1 MKQVEIFGEKYDIE
15 DDSLRNLHHLVWK
28 ILFQINQN
36 QVEQEEI
43 CLKKHTDA
51 FQFFE
56 KAYNIACLLSVL
68 NQQKL
73 KGCRKEPLPNRYL
86 PESSEDPYLFYKT
99 YLGRNRARDTIRYL
113 NKWIPVYQK

>member
-1 MKQVEIFGEKYDIE
+1 MKQIEIFGEKYDIE
-15 DDSLRNLHHLVWK
+15 DNSLRNLHNLVWK

-43 CLKKHTDA
+43 RLKKHTDV

-56 KAYNIACLLSVL
+56 KAYNIAYLLSAM

-73 KGCRKEPLPNRYL
+73 KGCRKEPLPNLYL
-86 PESSEDPYLFYKT
+86 PKLSQDPYLFYKT
-99 YLGRNRARDTIRYL
+99 YIGRNGARDTIRYL